1 MNIASI
7 DIGTNTVILLIAEIT
22 ENKISKLLNEF
33 RIPRIGKGLIPG
45 GRINEEKINE
55 FLNIMLD
62 YKSIINQYKCEKIFA
77 IATNAFRIASNSQE
91 ILNLIKT
98 KTGIV
103 IEIISGELEAE
114 FSFLG
119 VISDLT
125 NLNSN
130 VLVIDI
136 GGGSTELILG
146 RSDKIIFKKS
156 FYAGVVTGSEIFFKH
171 DPPLNNEIIDYVEYL
186 KIIFK
191 EVKIP
196 GQVKTIA
203 IAGTPTTLA
212 CIQKGLSYYNEDNVE
227 GAILKIKDIKMLSD
241 ELKHLSSKQISDK
254 YKEIVIGRNDVLL
267 AGTIV
272 LYEIMKLLNL
282 SEVTVSTK
290 GIRYGVIYKNINPNY
305 TP

>member
-156 FYAGVVTGSEIFFKH
+156 FYAS
-171 DPPLNNEIIDYVEYL
+171 YL
-186 KIIFK
+186 
-191 EVKIP
+191 
-196 GQVKTIA
+196 
-203 IAGTPTTLA
+203 L
-212 CIQKGLSYYNEDNVE
+212 
-227 GAILKIKDIKMLSD
+227 
-241 ELKHLSSKQISDK
+241 
-254 YKEIVIGRNDVLL
+254 
-267 AGTIV
+267 
-272 LYEIMKLLNL
+272 
-282 SEVTVSTK
+282 
-290 GIRYGVIYKNINPNY
+290 
-305 TP
+305 